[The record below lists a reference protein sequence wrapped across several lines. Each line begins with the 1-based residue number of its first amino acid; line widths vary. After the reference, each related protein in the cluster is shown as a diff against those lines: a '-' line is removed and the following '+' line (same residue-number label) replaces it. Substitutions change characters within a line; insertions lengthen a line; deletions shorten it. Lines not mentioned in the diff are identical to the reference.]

1 MRFCLFCFFS
11 PFLYLTLY
19 TIPLSLSLSSTQH
32 VDPLLRVYAS
42 LPTTEEPVAA
52 FVLQDLT
59 DKNRPMLRIER
70 TVSGPGRMS
79 AVGERA

>member
-1 MRFCLFCFFS
+1 
-11 PFLYLTLY
+11 
-19 TIPLSLSLSSTQH
+19 
-32 VDPLLRVYAS
+32 VYAS

-79 AVGERA
+79 AVGECVLSVTVWGGH